1 MQWATCGL
9 LGRLERSLH
18 HVDDPV
24 GVRAG
29 RGHVRSPVST
39 ARPQAVAQEVGTA
52 IPGTHTGPQTI
63 VTLTVT
69 LTATIAVTLTV
80 TKRSHSDRLEST

>member
-52 IPGTHTGPQTI
+52 IPDTHTGP
-63 VTLTVT
+63 
-69 LTATIAVTLTV
+69 TATPIVTLTV